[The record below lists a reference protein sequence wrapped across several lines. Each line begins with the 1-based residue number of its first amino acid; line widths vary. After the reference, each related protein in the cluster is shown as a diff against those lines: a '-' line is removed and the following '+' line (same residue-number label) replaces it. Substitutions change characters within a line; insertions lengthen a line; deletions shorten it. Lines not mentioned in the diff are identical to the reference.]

1 MGELAV
7 ERRLYG
13 LFAQLLE
20 YPRGSVAE
28 AARQCQALLAVEH
41 PEAASLLAE
50 FAATA
55 EAAPP
60 GRLEEIYT
68 RTFDLNGLCY
78 PYVGYHLFGESYKRS
93 LLLVGLK
100 QRYGAVGLDTGSEL
114 ADHLAVLLRFLDILD
129 DAQLA
134 RELVQEALL
143 PALERMTGN
152 GEGGGETPDGEPE
165 APDPADGRDTYRR
178 VLYALRSVLEP
189 HPGASNEDRA
199 DEPTAATRGAM
210 TTP

>member
-1 MGELAV
+1 MGGSTA

-20 YPRGSVAE
+20 YPHGPVVE
-28 AARQCQALLAVEH
+28 AARACQALLTVEH
-41 PEAASLLAE
+41 PEAASLVAELA
-50 FAATA
+50 AVA

-60 GRLEEIYT
+60 GRLEEMYT
-68 RTFDLNGLCY
+68 GTFDLNGICY

-114 ADHLAVLLRFLDILD
+114 ADHAAVVLRFLEVLD
-129 DAQLA
+129 DAQEA

-143 PALERMTGN
+143 PALVRMTSKSEQ
-152 GEGGGETPDGEPE
+152 GEPPDDAPTAADPPDGRE
-165 APDPADGRDTYRR
+165 AYRR
-178 VLYALRSVLEP
+178 VLHALRLVLERRAAASDGDRV
-189 HPGASNEDRA
+189 HEVAAAAPGPA
-199 DEPTAATRGAM
+199 TA
-210 TTP
+210 P